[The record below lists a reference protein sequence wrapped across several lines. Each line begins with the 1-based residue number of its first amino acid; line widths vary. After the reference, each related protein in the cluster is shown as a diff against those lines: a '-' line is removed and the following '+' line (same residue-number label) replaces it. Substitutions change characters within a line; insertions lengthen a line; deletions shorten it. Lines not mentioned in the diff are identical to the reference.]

1 MEASVG
7 QGGATL
13 RFVGPGERPLREGL
27 TPRRVV
33 SILFDGDVDSWRGRW
48 DRTAGVTPDR
58 EAVVV
63 AGDPVRSAAA
73 DRPAETLFVPE
84 RSLAYT
90 LLNDPDGIE
99 PVIAAFEEYLEGV
112 TDVAP
117 TVFIDDVTAMDVGPA
132 DRIAFVDAVR
142 RATKRVGGSVVV
154 GCSPDRVTGGAIDRL
169 TELSDTV
176 RLADSTLIEGVER
189 LRREDPTT
197 FGYARRHWAEARE
210 GIEACERNY
219 PQSKQVHACLMD
231 PETTPRTLGATLTG
245 LVRLGLLDT
254 WGKTVGPTRYDL
266 TAYDPAGLVAIGVA
280 FAVVTER
287 VRLEEPIGR
296 NEL

>member
-13 RFVGPGERPLREGL
+13 RFVGPGERPLRDGL
-27 TPRRVV
+27 APTRAV
-33 SILFDGDVDSWRGRW
+33 SILFDGDVDSWRGGW

-58 EAVVV
+58 EAVVA

-99 PVIAAFEEYLEGV
+99 PVIATFEEYLEGV
-112 TDVAP
+112 TDAEP
-117 TVFIDDVTAMDVGPA
+117 TVFIDDVTAMDVGSA
-132 DRIAFVDAVR
+132 DQMAFVDAVR
-142 RATKRVGGSVVV
+142 RATERVDGSVII
-154 GCSPDRVTGGAIDRL
+154 GCSPTRATGGAVDRL
-169 TELSDTV
+169 TGLSDTV
-176 RLADSTLIEGVER
+176 RLADLTLIEGVER

-197 FGYARRHWAEARE
+197 FGYARRYWAEAGE
-210 GIEACERNY
+210 GLEACERNY
-219 PQSKQVHACLMD
+219 PQSKQVHACLVD

-266 TAYDPAGLVAIGVA
+266 TAFDPARLMAVGVA
-280 FAVVTER
+280 FAVATER